1 MLLTLVCPGW
11 IDQSVKFNI
20 VTDKKR
26 LHGKGIQNGSA
37 EPFWI
42 PDYLGQLRR
51 QRPCRYLFPVT
62 ATDFFTDARDHRMA
76 QGSDRQV
83 KSLAV
88 VANQSHPFYI
98 NLVANVRQ
106 QVLSQYLSPIL
117 IAVFVN
123 PNKASGTSI
132 R

>member
-1 MLLTLVCPGW
+1 
-11 IDQSVKFNI
+11 
-20 VTDKKR
+20 
-26 LHGKGIQNGSA
+26 
-37 EPFWI
+37 
-42 PDYLGQLRR
+42 
-51 QRPCRYLFPVT
+51 
-62 ATDFFTDARDHRMA
+62 MA
-76 QGSDRQV
+76 QGSARQV